1 MAPALQYSVSHEADN
16 QVGPAFHQE
25 KSWSQLGLAR
35 EQLAAW
41 SSLRKLRGQMPGQA
55 TLSYWGLKQRWCQF
69 TQTRVRKSKASLR

>member
-1 MAPALQYSVSHEADN
+1 MALAVQYFVSHEADN

-25 KSWSQLGLAR
+25 KSQSQLGLAR

-41 SSLRKLRGQMPGQA
+41 SSLGKLRGQTPGQ
-55 TLSYWGLKQRWCQF
+55 TTTNNWSLKQRWCQF